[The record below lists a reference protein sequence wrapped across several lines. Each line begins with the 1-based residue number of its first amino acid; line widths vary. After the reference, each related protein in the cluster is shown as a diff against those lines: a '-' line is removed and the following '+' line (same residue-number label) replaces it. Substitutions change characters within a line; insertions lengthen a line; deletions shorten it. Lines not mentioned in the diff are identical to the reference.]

1 MLCDN
6 AAFGIHDDDTKTNIM
21 LTSLLNDFASSSIAL
36 AANVNADA
44 DSSMES
50 SSSSST
56 LSTLNASLALWEMAM
71 STTVQ
76 TTSFFD
82 DDNGSAVN
90 TVTETPYVPYGRRPE
105 TYIVP
110 LLFALIFVVGVLG
123 NGTLI
128 VVFLSV
134 RQMRNV
140 PNT

>member
-1 MLCDN
+1 
-6 AAFGIHDDDTKTNIM
+6 M
-21 LTSLLNDFASSSIAL
+21 LTRLLNDFASSSIAL
-36 AANVNADA
+36 VANANMDTDVDM
-44 DSSMES
+44 DSSLES
-50 SSSSST
+50 SSTASSLT
-56 LSTLNASLALWEMAM
+56 PLNASLALWELAV
-71 STTVQ
+71 STTMQ
-76 TTSFFD
+76 TTSFYDD
-82 DDNGSAVN
+82 DDNGSAVT

-110 LLFALIFVVGVLG
+110 ILFALIFVVGVLG

>member
-1 MLCDN
+1 
-6 AAFGIHDDDTKTNIM
+6 M
-21 LTSLLNDFASSSIAL
+21 LTSLLNEFASSSIAL
-36 AANVNADA
+36 TANVNADA
-44 DSSMES
+44 DFSMES
-50 SSSSST
+50 SLSSST
-56 LSTLNASLALWEMAM
+56 LSTLNASLALWELAM

-76 TTSFFD
+76 TTAFFD
-82 DDNGSAVN
+82 DDNGSAVT

-110 LLFALIFVVGVLG
+110 ILFALIFVVGVLG

>member
-1 MLCDN
+1 
-6 AAFGIHDDDTKTNIM
+6 M
-21 LTSLLNDFASSSIAL
+21 LTSLLNDFAGSSIAL
-36 AANVNADA
+36 SANANMDTDVNSSL
-44 DSSMES
+44 DSTPTS
-50 SSSSST
+50 SSLLWPALT
-56 LSTLNASLALWEMAM
+56 PLNASLALWELAM
-71 STTVQ
+71 STTMP
-76 TTSFFD
+76 TTSLYDD
-82 DDNGSAVN
+82 DDNSSAVT

-110 LLFALIFVVGVLG
+110 ILFALIFVVGVLG

>member
-1 MLCDN
+1 
-6 AAFGIHDDDTKTNIM
+6 M
-21 LTSLLNDFASSSIAL
+21 LTRLLNDFASSSIAL
-36 AANVNADA
+36 AANANMDTDVDM
-44 DSSMES
+44 DSSLES
-50 SSSSST
+50 SSTASSLT
-56 LSTLNASLALWEMAM
+56 PLNASLALWELAM
-71 STTVQ
+71 STTMQ
-76 TTSFFD
+76 TTAFYD
-82 DDNGSAVN
+82 GDDNGSAVT

-110 LLFALIFVVGVLG
+110 ILFALIFVVGVLG

>member
-1 MLCDN
+1 
-6 AAFGIHDDDTKTNIM
+6 M
-21 LTSLLNDFASSSIAL
+21 LTRLLNDFASSSIAL
-36 AANVNADA
+36 AANANMDTDVDM
-44 DSSMES
+44 DSSLES
-50 SSSSST
+50 SSLT
-56 LSTLNASLALWEMAM
+56 PLNASFALWELAM
-71 STTVQ
+71 STTMQ
-76 TTSFFD
+76 TTAFYD
-82 DDNGSAVN
+82 GDDNGSAVT

-110 LLFALIFVVGVLG
+110 ILFALIFVVGVLG